1 MSMKEVRRT
10 ITLPMNLR
18 LREAGE
24 GEEQSRI
31 LEGYACKWGEKSE
44 ILGWYYPYRE
54 ILEPGC
60 MTDEMLREQRVY
72 FTLFHNREA
81 ILGRWDKGEGTL
93 KLTLDNIGMKVEC
106 EAPHTGDGDKAIEL
120 AKRGDLTEM
129 SFAYST
135 DEEDTENC
143 VSMEKTDEK
152 TDEGIAVELRHVK
165 RILNVYDV
173 TIAANPA
180 YMQTEIK
187 AREQERQQRE
197 LEEKKKNLEESADE
211 EAARIEREKEK
222 AARKRE
228 ATHLRKIASAVLS

>member
-1 MSMKEVRRT
+1 
-10 ITLPMNLR
+10 MNLH
-18 LREAGE
+18 LREASEGE
-24 GEEQSRI
+24 GQSRT

-44 ILGWYYPYRE
+44 QIGFYYPYRE

-60 MTDEMLREQRVY
+60 MTDEMLRRQRVY
-72 FTLFHNREA
+72 FTMFHNREK
-81 ILGRWDKGEGTL
+81 ILGRWDCGEGTL
-93 KLTLDNIGMKVEC
+93 KLTLDEIGMKVEC
-106 EAPHTGDGDKAIEL
+106 EVPETEDGDKAL
-120 AKRGDLTEM
+120 TLVKRGDLTEM

-135 DEEDTENC
+135 DEDDTENC

-152 TDEGIAVELRHVK
+152 TAEGRQVELRHVK

-180 YMQTEIK
+180 YEQTEIR

-197 LEEKKKNLEESADE
+197 LEEKKSREVTADE
-211 EAARIEREKEK
+211 EAVRLEREKDK

-228 ATHLRKIASAVLS
+228 ANHLRKIASAVLS

>member
-1 MSMKEVRRT
+1 
-10 ITLPMNLR
+10 MNLR

-24 GEEQSRI
+24 GNEQSRT

-60 MTDEMLREQRVY
+60 MTDDMLRKQRVF
-72 FTLFHNREA
+72 FTMFHNREK
-81 ILGRWDKGEGTL
+81 ILGRWDNGDGTL
-93 KLTLDNIGMKVEC
+93 KLTLDDTGLKVEC
-106 EAPHTGDGDKAIEL
+106 EMPDTPDGNMALEL
-120 AKRGDLTEM
+120 VRRGDLSDM

-135 DEEDTENC
+135 DEDDTENC

-152 TDEGIAVELRHVK
+152 TSEGLQVELRHVK
-165 RILNVYDV
+165 KILNVYDV

-180 YMQTEIK
+180 YEQTEIR

-197 LEEKKKNLEESADE
+197 LEEKKKDLEETACE
-211 EAARIEREKEK
+211 ETARMEREMQK

-228 ATHLRKIASAVLS
+228 ANHLRKIASAVLS